1 MTDHHDDD
9 SALFRAAIGDVRP
22 LRHDRASVQR
32 PRPKP
37 IPRQRE
43 ADESRVLDELL
54 DGELDPAELETG
66 EELSFL
72 RPGIQKRVLRKLR
85 RGHYAVQAEVDL
97 HGQTRNTARQ
107 ELRVFI
113 DDCRRRDIR
122 CVRIIHGKGRGSS
135 NRGPVL
141 KVLVDRWLR
150 QLDEVLAFASAS
162 PTDGGTGAVYV
173 LLRSR

>member
-1 MTDHHDDD
+1 MTDQQDDE
-9 SALFRAAIGDVRP
+9 SALFRAAVRGVRP
-22 LRHDRASVQR
+22 LQHDGAATQP

-54 DGELDPAELETG
+54 DGDLDPAELETG

-85 RGHYAVQAEVDL
+85 RGHYAVQAELDL
-97 HGQTRNTARQ
+97 HGQTRATARH
-107 ELRVFI
+107 ELRAFI
-113 DDCRRRDIR
+113 NDCRRRDIR